1 MNAKPVNDAA
11 APAPP
16 AAPAPE
22 QKGAQVA
29 NSELDQL
36 RVVGRPLDG
45 HLPDVHP
52 RDAWTDRKLHYNLV
66 NPNNRRKFKVIVV
79 GTGLSG
85 AGCAAALGELGY
97 DVEVFSFHDLPRRAH
112 SIAAQGGINSPR
124 ARKVDN
130 DSIDR
135 FVKDTVK
142 GGDYRGRE
150 EDAYRLGEEG
160 IRVINHMQAIGAAF
174 AREYGGQLA
183 TRSFGGVQVSR
194 TYYTRGQTGQQLE
207 LAAAH
212 ALSRQVAAGT
222 CKLHSRQEMLDVIM
236 KDGRAQGI
244 VVRDLVTGTIRPQTA
259 HAVILCTGGYGNI
272 YYKATLAKNSNATAI
287 WRAYKRGAFFANPC
301 FVQIHP
307 TALPLMSKWQSKKT
321 LMSESLRNDGR
332 IWAPRKKKDDRDPN
346 TIPEDERFYFLEE
359 RYPAFGN
366 LVPRDVASR
375 NIRERIDAGYGVG
388 PLHNAVYLDF
398 RTGIERLG
406 VKLIRE
412 RYSNLFNMYEELTG
426 EDPYKTPMRIA
437 PSVHFTMGGLWTDY
451 DQMTAIPGLFVG
463 GEAGWAYHGANRLGA
478 NSLLS
483 GCVDGWFTLPYS
495 VPNYLAGLL
504 GTEPLAATDKAV
516 QDTVKAVQEGEDRL
530 LNNGGTHGPD
540 HFHEKLGA
548 ILDRYASVSRDPE
561 GLATAIGEIREL
573 REEFWRDVKVVGD
586 GDRLNQELETAG
598 RVADYLELAELLCID
613 ALDRDES
620 AGAHFRTDHEI
631 DGEAKRDDEDWCFCS
646 AWEFPGAVADRPI
659 RNFEPLTFRAVPLQ
673 QRNYK

>member
-1 MNAKPVNDAA
+1 MA
-11 APAPP
+11 
-16 AAPAPE
+16 
-22 QKGAQVA
+22 
-29 NSELDQL
+29 SEIDQL
-36 RVVGRPLDG
+36 RVIGRPLDG
-45 HLPDVHP
+45 KVPEVDP

-66 NPNNRRKFKVIVV
+66 NPNNRRKFKIIVV

-85 AGCAAALGELGY
+85 AGAAAALGELGY
-97 DVEVFSFHDLPRRAH
+97 DVEVFSFHDMPRRAH

-142 GGDYRGRE
+142 GGDFRGRE

-174 AREYGGQLA
+174 ARDYGGQLA

-222 CKLHSRQEMLDVIM
+222 CKLHSRQEMLDLIV

-244 VVRDLVTGTIRPQTA
+244 VVRDLVTGKVRALTA
-259 HAVILCTGGYGNI
+259 HAVVLCTGGYGNV

-287 WRAYKRGAFFANPC
+287 WRAYKRGAYFANPC

-346 TIPEDERFYFLEE
+346 TIPEAERFYFLEE

-426 EDPYKTPMRIA
+426 EDPYKTPMRIT

-451 DQMTAIPGLFVG
+451 DQMTSIPGLFIG
-463 GEAGWAYHGANRLGA
+463 GEASWAYHGANRLGA

-483 GCVDGWFTLPYS
+483 CCVDGWFTLPYA

-504 GTEPLAATDKAV
+504 GQEPLALDDQAV
-516 QDTVKAVQEGEDRL
+516 QDTLKGVQDGIDHL
-530 LNNGGTHGPD
+530 LNIGGSHGAD
-540 HFHEKLGA
+540 HFYEKLGA
-548 ILDRYASVSRDPE
+548 IMDRYASVSRDPE
-561 GLATAIGEIREL
+561 GLATAIGLIREL
-573 REEFWRDVKVVGD
+573 RQEFWRDLKVVGSA
-586 GDRLNQELETAG
+586 DRLNQELETAG

-631 DGEAKRDDEDWCFCS
+631 GGEAKRNDEDWCFCS
-646 AWEFPGAVADRPI
+646 AWEYPGAVSAKPI

>member
-1 MNAKPVNDAA
+1 VTAIID
-11 APAPP
+11 
-16 AAPAPE
+16 E
-22 QKGAQVA
+22 
-29 NSELDQL
+29 L
-36 RVVGRPLDG
+36 RVIGKPIDG
-45 HLPDVHP
+45 QVPSVHP

-66 NPNNRRKFKVIVV
+66 NPSNRSKFRVIVV

-85 AGCAAALGELGY
+85 AGAAAALGELGY
-97 DVEVFSFHDLPRRAH
+97 DVEVFSFHDMPRRAH

-142 GGDYRGRE
+142 GSDYRGRE
-150 EDAYRLGEEG
+150 QDAYRLGEEG
-160 IRVINHMQAIGAAF
+160 VRVINHMQAIGAPF

-212 ALSRQVAAGT
+212 ALSRQVAAGN
-222 CKLHSRQEMLDVIM
+222 CKLHSRQEMLDVIV

-244 VVRDLVTGTIRPQTA
+244 VVRDMVTGEIRAKTA

-287 WRAYKRGAFFANPC
+287 WRAYRRGAYFGNPC

-307 TALPLMSKWQSKKT
+307 TALPLMSRWQSKKT

-332 IWAPRKKKDDRDPN
+332 IWAPREKNDDRDPN
-346 TIPEDERFYFLEE
+346 TIPETERFYFLEE

-375 NIRERIDAGYGVG
+375 NIRERIDSGYGVG
-388 PLHNAVYLDF
+388 PLRNAVYLDF

-406 VKLIRE
+406 VKLIWE
-412 RYSNLFNMYEELTG
+412 RYSNLFEMYQELTG
-426 EDPYKTPMRIA
+426 EDPLTTPMRIA

-451 DQMTAIPGLFVG
+451 DQMTSIPGLFAG
-463 GEAGWAYHGANRLGA
+463 GEASWAYHGANRLGA

-495 VPNYLAGLL
+495 VPNYLATLL
-504 GTEPLAATDKAV
+504 GKAPLASNDAAV
-516 QDTVKAVQEGEDRL
+516 LETIDSVKSRIARL
-530 LNNGGTHGPD
+530 LGINGSHSAD
-540 HFHEKLGA
+540 YFHEKLGA
-548 ILDRYASVSRDPE
+548 IMDRYVSVSRDPE
-561 GLATAIGEIREL
+561 GLLKALELIRVL
-573 REEFWRDVKVVGD
+573 REEFWRDLRVVGQA
-586 GDRLNQELETAG
+586 DRLNQELETAG
-598 RVADYLELAELLCID
+598 RVADYLELAELICVD
-613 ALDRDES
+613 AIDRDES
-620 AGAHFRTDHEI
+620 AGAHFRTDHEV
-631 DGEAKRDDEDWCFCS
+631 DGEAKRNDEDWCFCS
-646 AWEFPGAVADRPI
+646 AWEAPADDGKHI
-659 RNFEPLTFRAVPLQ
+659 RNFEPLSFQAVPLQ

>member
-1 MNAKPVNDAA
+1 LHID
-11 APAPP
+11 
-16 AAPAPE
+16 
-22 QKGAQVA
+22 
-29 NSELDQL
+29 DL

-45 HLPDVHP
+45 KVPEVHP
-52 RDAWTDRKLHYNLV
+52 REAWTDRKLHYNLV
-66 NPNNRRKFKVIVV
+66 NPSNRAKFKVIVV

-85 AGCAAALGELGY
+85 AGTAAALGELGY
-97 DVEVFSFHDLPRRAH
+97 DVDVYSFHDVPRRAH

-124 ARKVDN
+124 ARRVDN

-150 EDAYRLGEEG
+150 QDAYRLGEEG

-222 CKLHSRQEMLDVIM
+222 CKLHSRQEMLDVIV

-244 VVRDLVTGTIRPQTA
+244 VVRDLVTGQVRPQTA

-287 WRAYKRGAFFANPC
+287 WRAYKRGAFFGNPC

-332 IWAPRKKKDDRDPN
+332 IWAPRAKHDDRDPN
-346 TIPEDERFYFLEE
+346 TIPEAERFYFLEE

-388 PLHNAVYLDF
+388 PLRNAVYLDF
-398 RTGIERLG
+398 KTGIERLG
-406 VKLIRE
+406 VDLIRE
-412 RYSNLFNMYEELTG
+412 RYSNLFRMYEELTG
-426 EDPYKTPMRIA
+426 EDPYLTPMKIA

-451 DQMTAIPGLFVG
+451 DQMSAIPGLFVG
-463 GEAGWAYHGANRLGA
+463 GEASWAYHGANRLGA

-504 GTEPLAATDKAV
+504 GTQPLDV
-516 QDTVKAVQEGEDRL
+516 HDPTVHQTVAEVESRLQRL
-530 LNNGGTHGPD
+530 LDNNGTHDPNY
-540 HFHEKLGA
+540 FHEKLGA
-548 ILDRYASVSRDPE
+548 IMDRYLSVSRDVE
-561 GLATAIGEIREL
+561 GMTKAIDLIREL
-573 REEFWRDVKVVGD
+573 REEFWQDVKVVGT
-586 GDRLNQELETAG
+586 GDRLNHELETAG
-598 RVADYLELAELLCID
+598 RVADYLELAELIAVD

-631 DGEAKRDDEDWCFCS
+631 DGEAARNDEDWCFCS
-646 AWEFPGAVADRPI
+646 AWQSPEGDGKHI
-659 RNFEPLTFRAVPLQ
+659 RNFELLTFRAVPLQ
-673 QRNYK
+673 LRNYK